1 MKLLIDADMLLFK
14 CLTANEEEFC
24 IHDEVWTRHCDLAV
38 VRQEYHYHCSRL
50 AIHWNCREDDL
61 IHCFTDRSAFRRE
74 LSPNYKHS
82 RKSKPKPIG
91 YKPMK
96 DELLQ
101 MPNAYMHKAIE
112 ADDLIGIFASRLLR
126 LEEDYAVVTRD
137 KDMNQIPGWHCWLD
151 EEAKWVSPGEASK
164 FFWKQL
170 LVGDRADDIA
180 GVPTIG
186 DKRAEAL
193 TADWDVTNP
202 AECWK
207 QAVKLFAEK
216 GKMPTADAETTA
228 LQTARLIYILQEQD
242 YNFKTE
248 EVTLWNPTTP
258 TPRKRSLAS
267 GSTRMS

>member
-38 VRQEYHYHCSRL
+38 VRQEYHYHCTRL

-82 RKSKPKPIG
+82 RKRKPKPIG

-101 MPNAYMHKAIE
+101 MPNAYKAIE

-126 LEEDYAVVTRD
+126 LEEEYAVVTRD

-151 EEAKWVSPGEASK
+151 EEANWVSQGQASK

-170 LVGDRADDIA
+170 RLVTELMTSLVSPPLVTEDRCLD
-180 GVPTIG
+180 
-186 DKRAEAL
+186 R
-193 TADWDVTNP
+193 
-202 AECWK
+202 
-207 QAVKLFAEK
+207 
-216 GKMPTADAETTA
+216 
-228 LQTARLIYILQEQD
+228 
-242 YNFKTE
+242 
-248 EVTLWNPTTP
+248 
-258 TPRKRSLAS
+258 
-267 GSTRMS
+267 